1 MPNDLGF
8 EVLANNPS
16 AHQAENQ
23 LIFTTLSVL
32 NHDHRT
38 AKECEVCYRY
48 ASHPGIDPLSPNSSL
63 THSNPDRGGTFT
75 DVWASVPGQEDI
87 ILKLLSVDPE
97 NYNDAPSEGIR
108 RVLELVSGQKISR
121 GSQLPK
127 DLIHSIRMG
136 TTVATNGELPGL

>member
-1 MPNDLGF
+1 MILGF
-8 EVLANNPS
+8 EILPNNPS
-16 AHQAENQ
+16 SHQAENQ
-23 LIFTTLSVL
+23 LISTPLSVP

-38 AKECEVCYRY
+38 PKECEVCHRY
-48 ASHPGIDPLSPNSSL
+48 AFHAGIDPLPSNSSL
-63 THSNPDRGGTFT
+63 THSNLDRGGTFT

-97 NYNDAPSEGIR
+97 NYDDAPSEGIR
-108 RVLELVSGQKISR
+108 RVLEMVSGQRISR